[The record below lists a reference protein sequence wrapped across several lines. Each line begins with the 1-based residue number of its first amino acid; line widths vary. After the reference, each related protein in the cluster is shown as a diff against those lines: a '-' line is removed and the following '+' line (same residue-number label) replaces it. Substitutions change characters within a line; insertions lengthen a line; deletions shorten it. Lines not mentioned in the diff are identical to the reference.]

1 MGNWI
6 STFKCGISWQQ
17 GFPHKHSTHMSTRRA
32 MEVTQRTHRD
42 NRVPLCA
49 HTLKPI
55 GARAPALPSG
65 ALLLPQPHCLTQTVN
80 CGIHTT
86 KLAPFAWD
94 FFPSRISQNHTI
106 TEFWRD
112 LKRLSLT
119 PHAEAGTLQYVAQV
133 GAQMGPQNIYIYLHR
148 IYTWGRG
155 PICLNENRTSA
166 FTWLLGAPRPA
177 APPGPSVRGVPGPC
191 PAPQERCAAPP
202 SSHWQLRDW
211 AHHSEPNE
219 KGETD
224 CEGKLPKWG
233 QNDGKSYTFLHY
245 KVKHKM

>member
-1 MGNWI
+1 
-6 STFKCGISWQQ
+6 
-17 GFPHKHSTHMSTRRA
+17 

-49 HTLKPI
+49 HTMKPI

-106 TEFWRD
+106 TEVGRD

-148 IYTWGRG
+148 IYT
-155 PICLNENRTSA
+155 
-166 FTWLLGAPRPA
+166 
-177 APPGPSVRGVPGPC
+177 
-191 PAPQERCAAPP
+191 
-202 SSHWQLRDW
+202 
-211 AHHSEPNE
+211 
-219 KGETD
+219 
-224 CEGKLPKWG
+224 
-233 QNDGKSYTFLHY
+233 
-245 KVKHKM
+245 